1 MTSGAAAPRG
11 GASVARLVRH
21 DRRKPYC
28 DRSHKRT
35 RDAGEQIYMYDEEG
49 RTRAVPFYPS

>member
-1 MTSGAAAPRG
+1 M
-11 GASVARLVRH
+11 ARLVRH